1 MARKCKP
8 YPYPRC
14 ENDHTFNGIKECQ
27 KHPFETPIHLAQNEN
42 PWSRLNDTAT
52 LASVRRN
59 VCYYDQEAP
68 SDSLDFQLK
77 STYDHHQEFLCNKNK
92 TLFQRETYSDEHGRI
107 LKNREKAEAP
117 QCEVEKRDIR
127 VWVNPQKASIYS
139 IQGTIESHHNASTN
153 RGYSRK
159 HDGGFYST

>member
-1 MARKCKP
+1 MARKCNP
-8 YPYPRC
+8 YSFPRY
-14 ENDHTFNGIKECQ
+14 ENDYSFMGLKECQ
-27 KHPFETPIHLAQNEN
+27 KHPYDTPTHIAQNEN
-42 PWSRLNDTAT
+42 PWCRLNDSAT
-52 LASVRRN
+52 LSSVRRN
-59 VCYYDQEAP
+59 VCYHDPEA
-68 SDSLDFQLK
+68 SRDSLDFHLK
-77 STYDHHQEFLCNKNK
+77 STYDHHQEFLRSKNE
-92 TLFQRETYSDEHGRI
+92 TLFQRETYFDDHGRI

-117 QCEVEKRDIR
+117 QCGMKEIR

>member
-1 MARKCKP
+1 MCQPKQRSQ
-8 YPYPRC
+8 
-14 ENDHTFNGIKECQ
+14 Q
-27 KHPFETPIHLAQNEN
+27 KHPFETPIHVAQNES

-59 VCYYDQEAP
+59 VCYYDKEAP
-68 SDSLDFQLK
+68 RDSLDFHLK
-77 STYDHHQEFLCNKNK
+77 STYDHHQEFLGNKNE
-92 TLFQRETYSDEHGRI
+92 TLFQRETYSDDHGRI
-107 LKNREKAEAP
+107 LKNRQKTEAP
-117 QCEVEKRDIR
+117 QCGFEKREIR
-127 VWVNPQKASIYS
+127 LWVNPQKASIYS